1 MWRRSGRAGTGGS
14 RPRPRGRAGPR
25 HLHSAARPRAGG
37 RCGARRSLSIS
48 FSISACLDLFPMRLK
63 LDSILHSSL
72 RRLHREQLVKGS
84 CTTSQRNYSRGDKIE
99 TFEMDE
105 TVLLRRNSCYGGL
118 FLLIVSLGAET
129 HLLLS
134 ALIAGSLVVGLA
146 LLLGVLAGVVIQ
158 ATLGTALE
166 SAGHSVGAPLP
177 LSTAVGGPGEAADAH
192 GTSGTQRSRGPD
204 PDERGSFHAAA
215 GSRLREWIGGRRTAA
230 ESRDRGGSRD
240 VGRTGEARTTSI
252 IFFFLLL
259 TTGRSRDCFE

>member
-99 TFEMDE
+99 TLEMDE

-118 FLLIVSLGAET
+118 FLLIVSLGAVT

-134 ALIAGSLVVGLA
+134 ALIAGSLDAGLA

-177 LSTAVGGPGEAADAH
+177 LTTAVGVSGEAVDSH

-204 PDERGSFHAAA
+204 PDERGSVHAAA
-215 GSRLREWIGGRRTAA
+215 GSRLR
-230 ESRDRGGSRD
+230 
-240 VGRTGEARTTSI
+240 
-252 IFFFLLL
+252 
-259 TTGRSRDCFE
+259 